1 MRHAR
6 LLTALLA
13 LAAGPLL
20 LAPAPARADSPVRV
34 VHAIAMVG
42 EPKFGPDFK
51 HFGFVNPDAPK
62 GGDLHMAAIGSFDNF
77 NPFIVK
83 GNSAANVGALFETLT
98 TPDPDE
104 PFTEYGLLAKSIEVP
119 DDRSWVAFDL
129 RPEARFQ
136 DGTPVT
142 AEDVVFSF
150 ETLRDKGD
158 PRYALYYA
166 SVTKAEV
173 LGPLKVKFT
182 FKDAHNREL
191 PLIMGELPVLPKH
204 YWQGKSFDETTL
216 TPPIGSGAYKVESF
230 EVGRYVTYRRDPNYW
245 GWKLPVKVGRDN
257 FDVMRFDYYKD
268 PNVAQ
273 IAFLAGAY
281 DFKIESSSKTWS
293 TGYNTPAVKDGRVV
307 KAAIKNANPSGMQS
321 FAFNIRKPM
330 FQDRKLREALDYAFD
345 FEWSNKALFFGLYT
359 RTKSYFDNSE
369 LASRGLPS
377 PEELKILDPFRGKI
391 PDEVF
396 TKEYTLPTTDGSGN
410 NRANLRKAAA
420 LLESAGWVIKDGKLV
435 NKATGQPLSFEILL
449 DSPLFERVA
458 LPFSQNLK
466 RLGVEARVRTVDPA
480 QYQQRLQNF
489 DYDVIVGLWGES
501 PSPGNEQREFW
512 GSRAADIPGSQNL
525 IGIKD
530 PVVDALIDEVVG
542 APDRDQLVTRVHA
555 LDRVLLWGQYVIP
568 HWHSQVFRVVYWDR
582 FGRPTTAPK
591 YDLGFDSWW
600 IDQSKDATLKQR
612 GRS

>member
-1 MRHAR
+1 MRHPR
-6 LLTALLA
+6 LLTALLV
-13 LAAGPLL
+13 LAAGAPL
-20 LAPAPARADSPVRV
+20 LAPGPVQADSPVRV

-51 HFGFVNPDAPK
+51 HFDFVNPDAPK
-62 GGDLHMAAIGSFDNF
+62 GGELHMDAIGSFDSF

-83 GNSAANVGALFETLT
+83 GNPAANVGALFETLT

-166 SVTKAEV
+166 AVTKAEV

-204 YWQGKSFDETTL
+204 HWQGKTFDETTL
-216 TPPIGSGAYKVESF
+216 TPPVGSGPYKVDGF

-281 DFKIESSSKTWS
+281 DFKVESSSKTWS
-293 TGYNTPAVKDGRVV
+293 TGYNTPAAKDGRIV
-307 KAAIKNANPSGMQS
+307 KAEIKNANPSGMQC

-330 FQDRKLREALDYAFD
+330 FQDRTVREALDYAFD

-377 PEELKILDPFRGKI
+377 SEELKILEPFRGKV

-420 LLESAGWVIKDGKLV
+420 LLESAGWVIKDGKRV
-435 NKATGQPLSFEILL
+435 NKATGQVLSFEILL

-458 LPFSQNLK
+458 LPFSQSLK
-466 RLGVEARVRTVDPA
+466 RLGVDARVRTVDPA
-480 QYQQRLQNF
+480 QYQERVQNF
-489 DYDVIVGLWGES
+489 DYDMIVGLWGES

-512 GSRAADIPGSQNL
+512 GSRAADMTGSQNL

-530 PVVDALIDEVVG
+530 PVVDALIDQVVA
-542 APDRDQLVTRVHA
+542 APDREQLVTRVHA

-568 HWHSQVFRVVYWDR
+568 HWHSPVYRVVYWDR
-582 FGRPTTAPK
+582 FARPAAAPK

-600 IDQSKDATLKQR
+600 LDQAKDAALKQR

>member
-1 MRHAR
+1 MRRAR
-6 LLTALLA
+6 LPIALLA
-13 LAAGPLL
+13 LAAGAF
-20 LAPAPARADSPVRV
+20 LAPAAPARADSPVRV

-51 HFGFVNPDAPK
+51 HFDFVNPDAPK
-62 GGDLHMAAIGSFDNF
+62 GGELRMATIGSFDSF

-83 GNSAANVGALFETLT
+83 GNPAANVGALFETLT
-98 TPDPDE
+98 APDPDE

-150 ETLRDKGD
+150 EALRDKGD

-204 YWQGKSFDETTL
+204 YWQGKTFDETTL
-216 TPPIGSGAYKVESF
+216 TPPIGSGAYKVDGF

-245 GWKLPVKVGRDN
+245 GWKLPVKIGRDN

-281 DFKIESSSKTWS
+281 DFKVESSSKLWS
-293 TGYNTPAVKDGRVV
+293 NGYNTPAVKDGRVV
-307 KAAIKNANPSGMQS
+307 KAEIKNANPSGMQC

-330 FQDRKLREALDYAFD
+330 FRDRKVREALDYAFD

-369 LASRGLPS
+369 LASSGLPS
-377 PEELKILDPFRGKI
+377 PEELKILEPFRGKV

-396 TKEYTLPTTDGSGN
+396 TKEFTLPTTDGSGN
-410 NRANLRKAAA
+410 NRPNLRKAAA
-420 LLESAGWVIKDGKLV
+420 LLESAGWVIKDGKRV
-435 NKATGQPLSFEILL
+435 SKATGEALGFEILL

-458 LPFSQNLK
+458 LPFAQNLK
-466 RLGVEARVRTVDPA
+466 RLGVDARVRTVDPA
-480 QYQQRLQNF
+480 QYQQRTQNF
-489 DYDVIVGLWGES
+489 DYDMIVGLWGES

-512 GSRAADIPGSQNL
+512 GSGAADIPGSQNL

-530 PVVDALIDEVVG
+530 PVVDALIGEVVA

-555 LDRVLLWGQYVIP
+555 LDRVLLWSQYVIP
-568 HWHSQVFRVVYWDR
+568 HWHSSVYRVVYWDR
-582 FGRPTTAPK
+582 FARPAAAPK

-600 IDQSKDATLKQR
+600 IDGAKDAALRQR